1 MAFAMGP
8 GACRRLCRRAGAAL
22 GRLWKGCLSSSRLL
36 SEGGRALVA
45 GSCGKGG
52 IRMSFME
59 SLHTVDGSETAS
71 PGRMWGLL
79 WATTWGAW
87 QQSIIKGT
95 GPVLWERVMMR
106 L

>member
-1 MAFAMGP
+1 
-8 GACRRLCRRAGAAL
+8 
-22 GRLWKGCLSSSRLL
+22 
-36 SEGGRALVA
+36 
-45 GSCGKGG
+45 
-52 IRMSFME
+52 MSFME